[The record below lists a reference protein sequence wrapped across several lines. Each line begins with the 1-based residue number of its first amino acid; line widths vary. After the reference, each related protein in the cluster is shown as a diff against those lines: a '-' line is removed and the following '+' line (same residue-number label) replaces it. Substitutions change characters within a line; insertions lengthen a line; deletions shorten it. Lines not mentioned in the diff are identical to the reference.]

1 MKGRV
6 ENWRD
11 IPGYNGWYQI
21 STEGRVRSY
30 KAHGT
35 GKRLDQPKELHPRLR
50 NTSHGPYLVVTLKP
64 DAKTHR
70 THTMTRL
77 MAETWLKNL
86 PPDYI
91 IYLKN
96 GNPADV
102 SLSNMVVGTK
112 EGQRARARAAFLA
125 KKNKAYCKKLPVVK
139 IDLTLEVV
147 DAYPSARQAAMD
159 TTINRGTIQLY
170 CNHKTKKSVI
180 APDGFIYAWDDTR
193 SIWATMRRAMRELDE
208 MGIRY
213 NDPFTG
219 RYFDIPPH
227 VDFDLDPALWWA
239 EASSG
244 GGGGAPIQTLN
255 SLTG

>member
-1 MKGRV
+1 MGRV
-6 ENWRD
+6 ERWRD
-11 IPGYNGWYQI
+11 IPGYDGWYQI

-30 KAHGT
+30 RAYGP
-35 GKRLDQPKELHPRLR
+35 GNRLEEPRELHPRLR
-50 NTSHGPYLVVTLKP
+50 NTSHGPYLVVALKV
-64 DAKTHR
+64 DAKTQR

-91 IYLKN
+91 ILLKN

-102 SLSNMVVGTK
+102 SLSNMVVSTRA
-112 EGQRARARAAFLA
+112 EQRERARAAMA
-125 KKNKAYCKKLPVVK
+125 ARNRKPYCKKLPVVK

-147 DAYPSARQAAMD
+147 DAYPSARQAALD

-208 MGIRY
+208 

-227 VDFDLDPALWWA
+227 VDFDLDPTLWWA
-239 EASSG
+239 EASPG

>member
-125 KKNKAYCKKLPVVK
+125 KKEQGLLQEAP
-139 IDLTLEVV
+139 
-147 DAYPSARQAAMD
+147 
-159 TTINRGTIQLY
+159 RGEDR
-170 CNHKTKKSVI
+170 
-180 APDGFIYAWDDTR
+180 PD
-193 SIWATMRRAMRELDE
+193 
-208 MGIRY
+208 
-213 NDPFTG
+213 P
-219 RYFDIPPH
+219 
-227 VDFDLDPALWWA
+227 
-239 EASSG
+239 G
-244 GGGGAPIQTLN
+244 GGGRLPQRTASSHGHHHQSGHDPTL
-255 SLTG
+255 LQPQDEEIGHRPGRLHLRLG

>member
-35 GKRLDQPKELHPRLR
+35 GKRLDQPKELRPRLR

-102 SLSNMVVGTK
+102 SLSNMVVSTRA
-112 EGQRARARAAFLA
+112 GQSSGSERG
-125 KKNKAYCKKLPVVK
+125 
-139 IDLTLEVV
+139 
-147 DAYPSARQAAMD
+147 RQWR
-159 TTINRGTIQLY
+159 RGTESP
-170 CNHKTKKSVI
+170 TAKSS
-180 APDGFIYAWDDTR
+180 PW
-193 SIWATMRRAMRELDE
+193 
-208 MGIRY
+208 
-213 NDPFTG
+213 
-219 RYFDIPPH
+219 
-227 VDFDLDPALWWA
+227 
-239 EASSG
+239 
-244 GGGGAPIQTLN
+244 
-255 SLTG
+255 

>member
-91 IYLKN
+91 SY
-96 GNPADV
+96 
-102 SLSNMVVGTK
+102 T
-112 EGQRARARAAFLA
+112 
-125 KKNKAYCKKLPVVK
+125 
-139 IDLTLEVV
+139 
-147 DAYPSARQAAMD
+147 
-159 TTINRGTIQLY
+159 
-170 CNHKTKKSVI
+170 
-180 APDGFIYAWDDTR
+180 
-193 SIWATMRRAMRELDE
+193 
-208 MGIRY
+208 
-213 NDPFTG
+213 
-219 RYFDIPPH
+219 
-227 VDFDLDPALWWA
+227 
-239 EASSG
+239 
-244 GGGGAPIQTLN
+244 
-255 SLTG
+255 

>member
-180 APDGFIYAWDDTR
+180 VPDGFIYAWDDTR

-227 VDFDLDPALWWA
+227 VDFDLDPTLWWA

-244 GGGGAPIQTLN
+244 GGGGHPFRP
-255 SLTG
+255 LTA

>member
-1 MKGRV
+1 M
-6 ENWRD
+6 
-11 IPGYNGWYQI
+11 
-21 STEGRVRSY
+21 RSY

-35 GKRLDQPKELHPRLR
+35 GKRLDQPKELRPRLR

-102 SLSNMVVGTK
+102 SLSNMVVSTRA
-112 EGQRARARAAFLA
+112 EQRERARAAMA
-125 KKNKAYCKKLPVVK
+125 ARNRKPYCKKLPVVK

-147 DAYPSARQAAMD
+147 DAYPSARQAALD

-227 VDFDLDPALWWA
+227 VDFDLDPTLWWA
-239 EASSG
+239 EAPPG
-244 GGGGAPIQTLN
+244 GGGGHPFRP
-255 SLTG
+255 LTA

>member
-6 ENWRD
+6 EHWRD

-30 KAHGT
+30 KAHST
-35 GKRLDQPKELHPRLR
+35 GKRLEQPKELHPRLR

-125 KKNKAYCKKLPVVK
+125 KKNKTYCKKLPVVK

-159 TTINRGTIQLY
+159 TTINRSTIQLY

-227 VDFDLDPALWWA
+227 IDFDLDPALWWA
-239 EASSG
+239 EASPG
-244 GGGGAPIQTLN
+244 GGGGGHQLRP
-255 SLTG
+255 LTA

>member
-1 MKGRV
+1 
-6 ENWRD
+6 
-11 IPGYNGWYQI
+11 
-21 STEGRVRSY
+21 
-30 KAHGT
+30 
-35 GKRLDQPKELHPRLR
+35 
-50 NTSHGPYLVVTLKP
+50 
-64 DAKTHR
+64 
-70 THTMTRL
+70 MTRL

-91 IYLKN
+91 ILLKN

-102 SLSNMVVGTK
+102 SLSNMVVSTRA
-112 EGQRARARAAFLA
+112 EQRERARAAMA
-125 KKNKAYCKKLPVVK
+125 ARNRKPYCKKLPVVK

-147 DAYPSARQAAMD
+147 DAYPSARQAALD

-227 VDFDLDPALWWA
+227 VDFDLDPTLWWA
-239 EASSG
+239 EASPG
-244 GGGGAPIQTLN
+244 GGGGHPFRP
-255 SLTG
+255 LTA

>member
-1 MKGRV
+1 M
-6 ENWRD
+6 
-11 IPGYNGWYQI
+11 
-21 STEGRVRSY
+21 
-30 KAHGT
+30 
-35 GKRLDQPKELHPRLR
+35 
-50 NTSHGPYLVVTLKP
+50 
-64 DAKTHR
+64 
-70 THTMTRL
+70 
-77 MAETWLKNL
+77 
-86 PPDYI
+86 
-91 IYLKN
+91 
-96 GNPADV
+96 
-102 SLSNMVVGTK
+102 
-112 EGQRARARAAFLA
+112 
-125 KKNKAYCKKLPVVK
+125 K

-227 VDFDLDPALWWA
+227 VDFDLDPTLWWA

-244 GGGGAPIQTLN
+244 GGGGHPFRP
-255 SLTG
+255 LTA

>member
-1 MKGRV
+1 MGRV
-6 ENWRD
+6 ERWRD
-11 IPGYNGWYQI
+11 IPGYDGWYQI

-30 KAHGT
+30 RAYGP
-35 GKRLDQPKELHPRLR
+35 GNRLEEPRELHPRLR
-50 NTSHGPYLVVTLKP
+50 NTSHGPYLVVALKV
-64 DAKTHR
+64 DAKTQR

-77 MAETWLKNL
+77 MAETWMKNL

-91 IYLKN
+91 ILLKN

-102 SLSNMVVGTK
+102 SLSNMVVSTRA
-112 EGQRARARAAFLA
+112 EQRERARAAMA
-125 KKNKAYCKKLPVVK
+125 ARNRKPYCKKLPVVK

-147 DAYPSARQAAMD
+147 DAYPSARQAALD

-208 MGIRY
+208 TGIRY

-227 VDFDLDPALWWA
+227 VDFDLDPTLWWA
-239 EASSG
+239 EASS

>member
-6 ENWRD
+6 EHWRD

-35 GKRLDQPKELHPRLR
+35 GKRLEEPKELHPRLR

-64 DAKTHR
+64 DAKTHC

-112 EGQRARARAAFLA
+112 DGQRARARAAFQA
-125 KKNKAYCKKLPVVK
+125 KKNKTYCKKLPVVK

-147 DAYPSARQAAMD
+147 DAYPSARQAALD
-159 TTINRGTIQLY
+159 TTINRSTIQLY

-227 VDFDLDPALWWA
+227 IDFDLDPALWWA
-239 EASSG
+239 EASPG
-244 GGGGAPIQTLN
+244 GGRGGHQLRP
-255 SLTG
+255 LTA

>member
-112 EGQRARARAAFLA
+112 EGQRARARAAFLPPQGRGSLQGFGGFLCRGA
-125 KKNKAYCKKLPVVK
+125 TPGDGRRYYRHPP
-139 IDLTLEVV
+139 
-147 DAYPSARQAAMD
+147 PSAG
-159 TTINRGTIQLY
+159 RGRR
-170 CNHKTKKSVI
+170 
-180 APDGFIYAWDDTR
+180 DGFSDEIENFFSISLRRPENSSRRR
-193 SIWATMRRAMRELDE
+193 SST
-208 MGIRY
+208 
-213 NDPFTG
+213 
-219 RYFDIPPH
+219 
-227 VDFDLDPALWWA
+227 
-239 EASSG
+239 
-244 GGGGAPIQTLN
+244 
-255 SLTG
+255 

>member
-6 ENWRD
+6 EHWRD

-35 GKRLDQPKELHPRLR
+35 GKRLEEPKELHPRLR

-64 DAKTHR
+64 DAKTHC

-112 EGQRARARAAFLA
+112 
-125 KKNKAYCKKLPVVK
+125 
-139 IDLTLEVV
+139 
-147 DAYPSARQAAMD
+147 
-159 TTINRGTIQLY
+159 
-170 CNHKTKKSVI
+170 
-180 APDGFIYAWDDTR
+180 DG
-193 SIWATMRRAMRELDE
+193 
-208 MGIRY
+208 
-213 NDPFTG
+213 
-219 RYFDIPPH
+219 
-227 VDFDLDPALWWA
+227 
-239 EASSG
+239 
-244 GGGGAPIQTLN
+244 
-255 SLTG
+255 

>member
-6 ENWRD
+6 EHWRD

-35 GKRLDQPKELHPRLR
+35 GKRLEQPKELHPRLR

-125 KKNKAYCKKLPVVK
+125 KKNK
-139 IDLTLEVV
+139 T
-147 DAYPSARQAAMD
+147 S
-159 TTINRGTIQLY
+159 
-170 CNHKTKKSVI
+170 SFSS
-180 APDGFIYAWDDTR
+180 PDGVRAPER
-193 SIWATMRRAMRELDE
+193 LQSTM
-208 MGIRY
+208 
-213 NDPFTG
+213 
-219 RYFDIPPH
+219 
-227 VDFDLDPALWWA
+227 
-239 EASSG
+239 S
-244 GGGGAPIQTLN
+244 Q
-255 SLTG
+255 